1 MSKRE
6 MLLNILEQRTL
17 FPLFQPIMDLQQGHL
32 IGYEGLV
39 RGPGDSELHLPQ
51 ALFRTAERANLLV
64 RLESLCIEIV
74 TTEFVRNALSGKL
87 FVNISPFSLLAGALT
102 DDLLKKLLDKRN
114 GLCDRLVFEITE
126 SSPKMNSA
134 SVVAGL
140 NTLREYGFKIAL
152 DDLGEGF
159 SSLRLWSDVRPEY
172 VKLDK
177 HFVAG
182 IHKDPLKLQFV
193 RSIKQIAEKS
203 HATIIAEGIEYRAEL
218 LVLREMGIR
227 MGQGYFIGYPL
238 KQPETAIST
247 AARSCLDGSLV
258 SANPWAKVVLQRGR
272 RAGLLL
278 SEVPTVTLQTTSE
291 TALQIL
297 LANPEQTVLPV
308 LDGQVPVG
316 LLSRTMVDKF
326 SHGYIRDLYSRK
338 PCIVFMDSNPLIVD
352 VDMSI
357 VELSQLVL
365 MQGQK
370 RFADGFI
377 LVRDKLYAGVGSNF
391 ALMQEITR
399 QQIQEA
405 RYANPLTML
414 PGNVPIS
421 EQIDLLLENAQSF
434 WVCYVDLDS
443 FKPFNDVFGYRRG
456 DDLIK
461 LTADVLVSHVD
472 SDIDF
477 VGHIGGDDFFVL
489 FQSQDWEARCRT
501 ILAAFDQAI
510 SDFAREEN
518 LGAGPYFAEDRRGNR
533 MEYGF
538 PTLSIGIVPVRKSQ
552 FHEVHEIA
560 AAAAEV
566 KKEAKKISG
575 SSLYVD
581 QRGAHAM
588 LPSSALVAA

>member
-6 MLLNILEQRTL
+6 LLLSILDNGTL
-17 FPLFQPIMDLQQGHL
+17 HPLFQPIMDLQQGQL

-39 RGPGDSELHLPQ
+39 RGPSDSELHLPL

-64 RLESLCIEIV
+64 RLESLCIDV
-74 TTEFVRNALSGKL
+74 VVTEFLRTGLPGKL
-87 FVNISPFSLLAGALT
+87 FINISPFALLAGALT
-102 DDLLKKLLDKRN
+102 DSLLKKLLDKET
-114 GLCDRLVFEITE
+114 GLRDRLIFEITE
-126 SSPKMNSA
+126 SSPKMNNA
-134 SVVAGL
+134 AVVSGL
-140 NTLREYGFKIAL
+140 ITLREYGFKIAL

-159 SSLRLWSDVRPEY
+159 SSLRLWSDVRPDY

-182 IHKDPLKLQFV
+182 IDKDPLKLQFV

-203 HATIIAEGIEYRAEL
+203 RAIIIAEGIEHRAEFM
-218 LVLREMGIR
+218 VLKELGLCL
-227 MGQGYFIGYPL
+227 GQGYFIGYPL
-238 KQPETAIST
+238 RQPEAVVSRG
-247 AARSCLDGSLV
+247 AQNCVDSSLV
-258 SANPWAKVVLQRGR
+258 SANPWTKVVLQRGR
-272 RAGLLL
+272 RANLLL
-278 SEVPTVTLQTTSE
+278 TEVPTVTVTTTSE
-291 TALQIL
+291 SALQIL

-308 LDGQVPVG
+308 LDGDKPVG

-338 PCIVFMDSNPLIVD
+338 PCTVFMDSNPLIVD
-352 VDMSI
+352 MGMSI

-377 LVRDKLYAGVGSNF
+377 LVRDTIYAGVGSNF
-391 ALMQEITR
+391 ALMQEMTR

-414 PGNVPIS
+414 PGNVPIN
-421 EQIDLLLENAQSF
+421 EQMELLLENAQAF
-434 WVCYVDLDS
+434 WVCYVDLDN

-456 DDLIK
+456 DELIK
-461 LTADVLVSHVD
+461 LTAEVLNSHVD
-472 SDIDF
+472 NDIDF

-489 FQSQDWEARCRT
+489 FQSENWEKRCRD
-501 ILAAFDQAI
+501 ILSAFDTAVR
-510 SDFAREEN
+510 DYAALEE
-518 LGAGPYFAEDRRGNR
+518 LGSGSYSAEDRRGNR

-538 PTLSIGIVPVRKSQ
+538 PTLSIGIVPVAQHQ

-560 AAAAEV
+560 VVAAEV
-566 KKEAKKISG
+566 KKEAKKTSG
-575 SSLYVD
+575 SSLYID
-581 QRGAHAM
+581 QRNPAIAA
-588 LPSSALVAA
+588 PSALVAA

>member
-6 MLLNILEQRTL
+6 MLLNILEKRAL
-17 FPLFQPIMDLQQGHL
+17 HPLFQPILDLQHGQL

-39 RGPGDSELHLPQ
+39 RGPSDSELHLPQ
-51 ALFRTAERANLLV
+51 ALFRAAERANLLV
-64 RLESLCIEIV
+64 RLESLCIDIMI
-74 TTEFVRNALSGKL
+74 TEFARTTLPGKL
-87 FVNISPFSLLAGALT
+87 FINISPFALLAGALT
-102 DDLLKKLLDKRN
+102 DDLLKKMLDKET
-114 GLCDRLVFEITE
+114 GLRDRLIFEITE
-126 SSPKMNSA
+126 SSPKMNNA
-134 SVVAGL
+134 AVVAGL
-140 NTLREYGFKIAL
+140 TTLREYGFKIAL

-159 SSLRLWSDVRPEY
+159 SSLRLWSDVRPDY

-182 IHKDPLKLQFV
+182 IDKDPLKLQFV

-203 HATIIAEGIEYRAEL
+203 RAMIIAEGIEHRAEMM
-218 LVLREMGIR
+218 VLKEMGICL
-227 MGQGYFIGYPL
+227 GQGYFIGYPL
-238 KQPETAIST
+238 RLPQTMVS
-247 AARSCLDGSLV
+247 AAAQACLDCNLI

-272 RAGLLL
+272 RANLLL
-278 SEVPTVTLQTTSE
+278 AEVPTVTVKTTSE

-308 LDGQVPVG
+308 LEGNLPVG
-316 LLSRTMVDKF
+316 LLTRTMVDKF

-338 PCIVFMDSNPLIVD
+338 PCTVFMDSNPLIVD
-352 VDMSI
+352 IDMSI

-377 LVRDKLYAGVGSNF
+377 LVREHLYAGVGSNF
-391 ALMQEITR
+391 ALMQEMTR

-414 PGNVPIS
+414 PGNVPIN
-421 EQIDLLLENAQSF
+421 EQIELLLENAQCF

-456 DDLIK
+456 DELIK
-461 LTADVLVSHVD
+461 LTAEVLVDHVD

-489 FQSQDWEARCRT
+489 FQSEDWEARCRD
-501 ILAAFDQAI
+501 ILTAFDKAVNG
-510 SDFAREEN
+510 FALQEN
-518 LGAGPYFAEDRRGNR
+518 LGIGSYSAEDRRGNR

-538 PTLSIGIVPVRKSQ
+538 PTLSIGIVPVMQNQ

-560 AAAAEV
+560 VVAAEV
-566 KKEAKKISG
+566 KKEAKKIHG
-575 SSLYVD
+575 SSLYID
-581 QRGAHAM
+581 QRSGSD
-588 LPSSALVAA
+588 LSSSVLVAA